1 MQKIDKNIVAMGWVS
16 FFTDM
21 ASSMVTTLLPIFV
34 VYVLHE
40 GVDKLGIIIAIA
52 TFVSYAL
59 RILFGY
65 LSDRFGIVKP
75 FVVTGYLISALSKP
89 FLMYAHS
96 FTAVAGLRAFER
108 MGKAVRSA
116 SKDALIS
123 SYAKKGASGK
133 SFGFHK
139 MMDVSGEM
147 SGALIIVLFF
157 FFTAQNEALIRAI
170 FGYTLI
176 PGLIGVLIVA
186 FFVKD
191 APAKPKTKEAVVN
204 HKDYRLF
211 WVLGS
216 YFIFLFFFLSDQFF
230 IVEAR
235 ATGMTLAQIPLLVIA
250 STLTQALVSYYSGT
264 LIDRVG
270 THVML
275 LTAYLFG
282 VLSIIALDFHQFW
295 LTFIFFGLFTVVSLN
310 TLRAYISAHALSKG
324 FVYGVLY
331 GGIALSGAL
340 GALTAGYIWKLYGFE
355 MMIDFSLIGTGSMSM
370 LMLVLLIKHYIKD
383 KNVRSMS

>member
-1 MQKIDKNIVAMGWVS
+1 MQNIDKNIVYLGWVS

-21 ASSMVTTLLPIFV
+21 ASAMVTTLLPIFV

-52 TFVSYAL
+52 TFVSYGL

-65 LSDRFGIVKP
+65 LSDRFEIVKP
-75 FVVTGYLISALSKP
+75 FVVGGYLISALSKP
-89 FLMYAHS
+89 LLMYAHS
-96 FTAVAGLRAFER
+96 FSAVAALRGLER

-116 SKDALIS
+116 PKDALIS

-157 FFTAQNEALIRAI
+157 LFSAQNETLIREI
-170 FGYTLI
+170 FAYTLI
-176 PGLIGVLIVA
+176 PGLMATVIVL
-186 FFVKD
+186 FFVED
-191 APAKPKTKEAVVN
+191 RPRKTKREEQVVN
-204 HKDYRLF
+204 TKDYRLF
-211 WVLGS
+211 WILGS
-216 YFIFLFFFLSDQFF
+216 YFLFLFFFLSDQFF

-235 ATGMTLAQIPLLVIA
+235 SAGMTLSQIPLLVIA

-270 THVML
+270 TYVML
-275 LTAYLFG
+275 FVAYLFG
-282 VLSIIALDFHQFW
+282 IFSIVFLNFHLFW
-295 LTFIFFGLFTVVSLN
+295 FAFIFFGLFTVVSLN
-310 TLRAYISAHALSKG
+310 TLRAYISTEAISKG
-324 FVYGVLY
+324 FVYGVMY
-331 GGIALSGAL
+331 GGVALSSAL
-340 GALTAGYIWKLYGFE
+340 GALVVGYIWKGYGFE
-355 MMIDFSLIGTGSMSM
+355 MMINFSLSGTVGMCLFM
-370 LMLVLLIKHYIKD
+370 LLLLL
-383 KNVRSMS
+383 KNSRKREV